1 MRTVGRWAFWA
12 CLLGVGVAT
21 LGPIWLRPET
31 GLPSS
36 AERWVGFLLVG
47 LPLTIG
53 YPRHRLAGVLTLV
66 LVAGGLEI
74 LQNAVPGRHGRWLDF
89 DFKTLGLLC
98 GAALGLLV
106 ERIAAPVDRP

>member
-1 MRTVGRWAFWA
+1 MRTVGRWVFWT
-12 CLLGVGVAT
+12 CLLLVVVAT
-21 LGPIWLRPET
+21 LGPIGLRPET
-31 GLPSS
+31 ELPSS
-36 AERWVGFLLVG
+36 VERWVAFLLVG

-53 YPRHRLAGVLTLV
+53 YPRHRLAGLLALV

-89 DFKTLGLLC
+89 DFKILGLLC
-98 GAALGLLV
+98 GVGLGLLA